1 MAAPYSPS
9 VRRRRLSAELKR
21 LRTESG
27 MTLVEAAKRAGMGK
41 SNLSKIEQAESKTV
55 PAPTLNKLLDL
66 YEVRDSTVRR
76 AMHELSK
83 LAGQKGWWSS
93 YKDVMPQILADFEAE
108 ACAIRTFEP
117 QLVPGLLQTPAYADA
132 VFRANRVRDD
142 AEISQRVAARMARQ
156 TILNRVDP
164 PTYLAIIDEAALH
177 RTVGSPAVMREQ
189 LRHLTHLA
197 ARHNIDIYVLP
208 FSAGAHTSTEGSYL
222 IMDFPDPRDSSI
234 VYLEGPAT
242 TMYLEEDHQIRA
254 FNAMFGS
261 TQSCSMTPVQ
271 TLETLKHLIQDL
283 EE

>member
-1 MAAPYSPS
+1 
-9 VRRRRLSAELKR
+9 
-21 LRTESG
+21 